1 MVGRNQIAGKV
12 PARILYS
19 RGELLKLQCL
29 VTTPPDVPDEIRRRR
44 EQGRRTETRRIISCV
59 SFSEDVN
66 LHKAETA
73 WKPSV
78 KKNWGEQDPE
88 MARTQEM
95 FGRMRGILNKLTLEK
110 FEQLMKQVAELSL
123 NTEDRLE
130 GIGNIIFEKAIS
142 EPKFASTYAKMC
154 HCLKEDNNRQHLK
167 KSSEDVAQRRRA
179 VGNMKFLGELFK
191 LDMVKDVIIHGCIA
205 VFLDTKS
212 QETLEC
218 LCCLIT
224 TTGPVLDCENIK
236 PRMDG
241 YFIQMESILKEGKTT
256 SRICFML
263 QDVMDLRQ
271 NNWVSLRG
279 EQGPKTI
286 SQVHEETKLENQLEI
301 ITVQSNETRKI
312 ISGVSFSMDVK
323 LHKVDNAWRPSIKNI
338 KVEQVTETAETHEL
352 FGRMRSILNKL
363 TPDKFEQLMK
373 QVTELSMTTE
383 DRLEGIGSMIFEKAI
398 CELKFTS
405 TYAKMCQCLKELTV
419 PCNDD
424 PAVNLNFRL
433 LMLHLCRKEFFKVNG
448 DGKMLEKE
456 WQNLNAADMEEGR
469 QHLKEE
475 LGTKV
480 IAHRRRA
487 VGSMRLLGE
496 LFKLDMVRDV
506 VILGCIVTFLDTQS
520 EVALECTCCLITTT
534 GSILDCENV
543 KPQLDGCFSKLK
555 QILNEGKT
563 TSRIRFML
571 EDVMDLRQN
580 NWVPRRDEQVPK
592 TINQVH
598 LEAELENQLEIR
610 KVEESRNTTPVTT
623 DYAPTNIHNESD
635 PAVQEIDTKPAVQE
649 MDAEPAVEIDTEPAV
664 QEMDAEPAVENDTKP
679 AVQEIDIE
687 PAVQE
692 NDTEPAVQEIDTE
705 PAVQEM
711 NVEPAV
717 QETVIEPAVQEIDIE
732 TAVQETVIEPAVQEI
747 DIETAVQEIDIEPAV
762 QAIDIEPAVQ
772 ETVIEPAVQ
781 DTEPAVQEIDIEP
794 AVQDTVIEPAVQDT
808 EPAVQEIDIEPA
820 VQENDIE
827 PAVQENDTEPA
838 VQEIVIKPA
847 VEGND
852 TEPAVEIDIEPA
864 VQEIVIKPAVENDT
878 EPAVQEID
886 IGPAVQE
893 TVIEPAVQ
901 EIVIKPA
908 VENDTE
914 PAVEGNDTEPA
925 VQENDIEPAVQEI
938 DTEPAV
944 QEIDI
949 EPAVQEIDTEPAVQE
964 IDIEP
969 AVQETVIEPAVQEID
984 TEPAVQEID
993 IEPAVQ
999 ETVIE
1004 PAVQEI
1010 DIEPAVQETVIEPA
1024 VQDTEPAVQEIDIEP
1039 AVQETVTEPA
1049 VQEIDVEPAVQETVI
1064 EPAVQDIEPA
1074 VAIDTGPAVKE
1085 DTVSANF
1092 TTVDT
1097 SQSCEIPKVQN
1108 SGTHKIISGVSF
1120 SKDVKL
1126 HKVENAW
1133 RPSIKKDKVE
1143 QDPEKTVTQELFRR
1157 MRSILNKL
1165 TPEKF
1170 EQLVN
1175 QVAELNIDT
1184 TERLQGVVDI
1194 VFEKAIFEPK
1204 FASTYAKMCH
1214 RLKELNA
1221 PLNDCLEATLNFHLA
1236 ILNRC
1241 WVEFDQ
1247 VNERVLR
1254 PKEELEANVAASH
1267 RRSLGNVKFL
1277 GELFNLEMAE
1287 EFLMHRCITTLL
1299 DNQGEKALECL
1310 CCLLSTIGRNLDC
1323 DKNKCHIDKYLR
1335 KMEQILKEG
1344 KTSSRIRF
1352 MLQDIM
1358 DLRQP
1363 GPQ

>member
-1 MVGRNQIAGKV
+1 MVGRNQIAGRV

-19 RGELLKLQCL
+19 REELLKLQCL

-88 MARTQEM
+88 MAVTQEM

-142 EPKFASTYAKMC
+142 EPKFAGTYAKMC
-154 HCLKEDNNRQHLK
+154 HCLKEITVPCRDDPSKNLKFHLLMLHLCRKEFIKFHDNATTSAENQQDPSTAATDNKRQHLK

-256 SRICFML
+256 SRIRFML

-271 NNWVSLRG
+271 NNWVSRRG

-286 SQVHEETKLENQLEI
+286 SQVHEETKLENQLEV

-338 KVEQVTETAETHEL
+338 KVEQDAETAETHEL

-456 WQNLNAADMEEGR
+456 WQNLNATDMEEGR

-534 GSILDCENV
+534 GLILDCENV

-610 KVEESRNTTPVTT
+610 K
-623 DYAPTNIHNESD
+623 
-635 PAVQEIDTKPAVQE
+635 PAVAIDT
-649 MDAEPAVEIDTEPAV
+649 
-664 QEMDAEPAVENDTKP
+664 EPAVENDT
-679 AVQEIDIE
+679 E
-687 PAVQE
+687 
-692 NDTEPAVQEIDTE
+692 
-705 PAVQEM
+705 
-711 NVEPAV
+711 
-717 QETVIEPAVQEIDIE
+717 
-732 TAVQETVIEPAVQEI
+732 
-747 DIETAVQEIDIEPAV
+747 
-762 QAIDIEPAVQ
+762 
-772 ETVIEPAVQ
+772 
-781 DTEPAVQEIDIEP
+781 
-794 AVQDTVIEPAVQDT
+794 
-808 EPAVQEIDIEPA
+808 
-820 VQENDIE
+820 
-827 PAVQENDTEPA
+827 
-838 VQEIVIKPA
+838 
-847 VEGND
+847 
-852 TEPAVEIDIEPA
+852 
-864 VQEIVIKPAVENDT
+864 
-878 EPAVQEID
+878 
-886 IGPAVQE
+886 
-893 TVIEPAVQ
+893 
-901 EIVIKPA
+901 PA

-925 VQENDIEPAVQEI
+925 VAI
-938 DTEPAV
+938 DTE
-944 QEIDI
+944 
-949 EPAVQEIDTEPAVQE
+949 
-964 IDIEP
+964 
-969 AVQETVIEPAVQEID
+969 
-984 TEPAVQEID
+984 
-993 IEPAVQ
+993 
-999 ETVIE
+999 
-1004 PAVQEI
+1004 
-1010 DIEPAVQETVIEPA
+1010 
-1024 VQDTEPAVQEIDIEP
+1024 
-1039 AVQETVTEPA
+1039 
-1049 VQEIDVEPAVQETVI
+1049 
-1064 EPAVQDIEPA
+1064 
-1074 VAIDTGPAVKE
+1074 PAVKE

-1241 WVEFDQ
+1241 WVEFDL
-1247 VNERVLR
+1247 VNERALR

-1267 RRSLGNVKFL
+1267 RRSVGNVKFL

-1352 MLQDIM
+1352 MLQDLM
-1358 DLRQP
+1358 DLRQNKWAPKNSNQGPKTISQVHSDAQLETQQERSKVEQQLRAKANNWDPRGLTFWDFLYYKTSTEGSVPWQLRRHLWISRSPPPMKKPWVTPP
-1363 GPQ
+1363 GPPPPGYAKVPQCPYPPQPVGPPVTSPVVSVQTIYVQPGVAFGDRPVQVHCPACAQFVLSRMEYHSGTMTWLSCLALSFFGCIYGCCLIPFCADSLKDVKHCCPNCHNVLGVYRRL